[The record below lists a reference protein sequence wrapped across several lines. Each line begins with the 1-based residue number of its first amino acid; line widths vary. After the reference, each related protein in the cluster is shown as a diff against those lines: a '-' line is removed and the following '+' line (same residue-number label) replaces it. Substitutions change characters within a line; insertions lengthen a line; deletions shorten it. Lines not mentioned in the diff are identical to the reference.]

1 MARAKKFVSAS
12 TLSKEKV
19 KEVLLKKIHE
29 EQKKIPEDPVD
40 IECLENTHL
49 EKGKANVVSLF
60 SGAGG
65 LDLGLELAGIDAVK
79 GREFTDSILKDKDT
93 YFKERN
99 NSIFHISYSNDN
111 FKEANETYSS
121 MFPSDV
127 VKNDK
132 DIRKVS
138 TFPAGQ
144 IMLGGFPCPG
154 FSAAGPRLIDDPRN
168 FLYVHYIRAL
178 METQPA
184 FFVGENVKGLL
195 TLAKGEVFKQ
205 LVEDFSSAGYKVK
218 AYLINSRDY
227 GVPQLRERVILV
239 GMNLKKVKEQ
249 YDWDYELPEPT
260 NGEPDNL
267 LVEPFV
273 TLKDAIGD
281 LPENPDD
288 VFEGSFS
295 TMYMSRN
302 RKKKWN
308 EQSFTIQA
316 SGRQA
321 PLWPGGEPMVK
332 LGKDKWNFQGKVNR
346 RLSVK
351 EIARIQTFPDWY
363 DFAGSSTSKTK
374 NGYLDKKYK
383 QIGNAVPVEM
393 ARKVLAPIADFFVK
407 HPEMLQK

>member
-1 MARAKKFVSAS
+1 M
-12 TLSKEKV
+12 
-19 KEVLLKKIHE
+19 
-29 EQKKIPEDPVD
+29 
-40 IECLENTHL
+40 
-49 EKGKANVVSLF
+49 VSLF

-65 LDLGLELAGIDAVK
+65 LDLGLELAGLDATEGK
-79 GREFTDSILKDKDT
+79 EYTNNILKSKNL
-93 YFKERN
+93 YFENRTK
-99 NSIFHISYSNDN
+99 SIFHISYSNDN
-111 FKEANETYSS
+111 FKEANETYAE
-121 MFPSDV
+121 MFSDDV

-132 DIRKVS
+132 DIRKIAH
-138 TFPAGQ
+138 FPECQ
-144 IMLGGFPCPG
+144 IMAGGFPCPG

-178 METQPA
+178 LETQPA

-205 LVEDFSSAGYKVK
+205 LLEDFSSAGYEVK
-218 AYLINSRDY
+218 AFLVNSRDY
-227 GVPQLRERVILV
+227 GVPQLRERVILI
-239 GMNLKKVKEQ
+239 GTNIKKVKEK
-249 YDWDYELPEPT
+249 YDWEYKLPEPT
-260 NGEPDNL
+260 NGDNL
-267 LVEPFV
+267 LTNPYV

-295 TMYMSRN
+295 SMYMSRN

-321 PLWPGGEPMVK
+321 PLWPGGEPMIKV
-332 LGKDKWNFQGKVNR
+332 GKDKWKFQGDKNR

-351 EIARIQTFPDWY
+351 EISRIQTFPDW
-363 DFAGSSTSKTK
+363 FKFTGGETAKSK

-383 QIGNAVPVEM
+383 QIGNAVPVELS
-393 ARKVLAPIADFFVK
+393 RKVMYPIAKFFVD
-407 HPEMLQK
+407 HPEMTE